1 MDLILGAIQN
11 SYLSTVKVKFI
22 IVILSVLGHGNLFA
36 QNPKEDAWKL
46 ILSLNDALVKKD
58 SSRLKILLAEDF
70 VGSIPSGKVF
80 SKQEYI
86 RYHCKPDVGLVDLK
100 EYPKEDAII
109 RIYDEVAIVNRKVH
123 AKLKRPDGSL
133 AEFDVQR
140 TEVCVRKSDRWQLAS
155 GQGTEVN
162 MALRP

>member
-1 MDLILGAIQN
+1 M
-11 SYLSTVKVKFI
+11 
-22 IVILSVLGHGNLFA
+22 ILSVLGHGNLFA

-86 RYHCKPDVGLVDLK
+86 RYHCKPDVGLVELK

-109 RIYDEVAIVNRKVH
+109 RIYDEVAI
-123 AKLKRPDGSL
+123 
-133 AEFDVQR
+133 
-140 TEVCVRKSDRWQLAS
+140 AS
-155 GQGTEVN
+155 PLISFGHNEGWP
-162 MALRP
+162 LL